1 MRISSMQIYITGVRN
16 ILNAQADVA
25 RTQEEISVGKRV
37 LTPADDPAGA
47 TLALGI
53 GQELARSAQ
62 YQRNAD
68 LAESDL
74 QQQDV
79 ELEAV
84 EYLLLQLQD
93 LALQAG
99 SPAVSQAELAT
110 IVAGIEQA
118 EKQLL
123 SIFNARSSAYSDYLF
138 AGFSGDTQPFVQSAA
153 GRIDYAG
160 DDGERRVTIGS
171 GLEVQSRNNGRELF
185 VDIPAAANTFV
196 TRIAAAN
203 TGSGDISAGRIV
215 DQAAYD
221 AVYPDDLVVRFG
233 VTPGTYQVDR
243 IDRATGA
250 LSTVLPP
257 QPYVD
262 GEPLTITVAGAEVG
276 IVGSP
281 APGDE
286 FVLEASATQPLLL
299 TVQRLA
305 DGLRNIPD
313 TPAGAA
319 ERARVVAEELK
330 GIGQA
335 QQSVTTS
342 RASLGPRLNLLDD
355 ARAEQAALDLIN
367 DETLSDLVDL
377 DYNEAASRL
386 SFQTFVLEAAQ
397 QSLVKIANL
406 SLFNFMR

>member
-1 MRISSMQIYITGVRN
+1 MRISSMQIFITGVRN
-16 ILNAQADVA
+16 IQNAQADVA
-25 RTQEEISVGKRV
+25 RTQEEISVAKRV

-47 TLALGI
+47 VLALGI
-53 GQELARSAQ
+53 RQEQARSAQ

-68 LAESDL
+68 LAEGDL

-84 EYLLLQLQD
+84 ENLLLQLRD

-99 SPAVSQAELAT
+99 SPAASQAELAI

-118 EKQLL
+118 GKQLL
-123 SIFNARSSAYSDYLF
+123 SVFNAPSTSYGDYLF
-138 AGFSGDTQPFVQSAA
+138 AGFSGATQPFVQSAA
-153 GRIDYAG
+153 GRSEYRG
-160 DDGERRVTIGS
+160 DTGERTVEIGS

-196 TRIAAAN
+196 TYPVAAN

-215 DQAAYD
+215 AQADYD

-233 VTPGTYQVDR
+233 AGTYQVDR

-250 LSTVLPP
+250 ASTVLPP
-257 QPYVD
+257 QPYVA
-262 GEPLTITVAGAEVG
+262 GEALTITVAGTEVG

-281 APGDE
+281 APGDA

-313 TPAGAA
+313 TAAGAT
-319 ERARVVAEELK
+319 ERARVVAEALNS
-330 GIGQA
+330 IDQA
-335 QQSVTTS
+335 EQSVTAS

>member
-68 LAESDL
+68 LAEGDL
-74 QQQDV
+74 QQQDL

-84 EYLLLQLQD
+84 ENVLLQLQD

-99 SPAVSQAELAT
+99 SPAVSEAELAT

-118 EKQLL
+118 GKQLL

-319 ERARVVAEELK
+319 ERARVVAEALK

-367 DETLSDLVDL
+367 EEALSDLVDL

-386 SFQTFVLEAAQ
+386 SYQTFVLEAAQ

-406 SLFNFMR
+406 SLFNFLR

>member
-1 MRISSMQIYITGVRN
+1 MRISSMQIFVTGVRN
-16 ILNAQADVA
+16 IQNAQADVA

-47 TLALGI
+47 VLALGI
-53 GQELARSAQ
+53 RQEQARSAQ

-68 LAESDL
+68 LAEGDL

-84 EYLLLQLQD
+84 ENLLLQLQD

-99 SPAVSQAELAT
+99 SPAVSEAELAT

-118 EKQLL
+118 GKQLL

-319 ERARVVAEELK
+319 ERARVVAEALK

-335 QQSVTTS
+335 QQSVAAS

-367 DETLSDLVDL
+367 EEALSDLVDL

-386 SFQTFVLEAAQ
+386 SYQTFVLEAAQ

-406 SLFNFMR
+406 SLFNYMS

>member
-1 MRISSMQIYITGVRN
+1 MRISSMQIYLTGVRN
-16 ILNAQADVA
+16 IQNAQADVA

-47 TLALGI
+47 ALALGI
-53 GQELARSAQ
+53 RQELARSAQ

-68 LAESDL
+68 LAEGDL

-79 ELEAV
+79 ELESV
-84 EYLLLQLQD
+84 EYVLLQLQD

-118 EKQLL
+118 GRQLL
-123 SIFNARSSAYSDYLF
+123 SIFNTRSSAYSDYLF
-138 AGFSGDTQPFVQSAA
+138 AGFSGDTQPFVQTAA
-153 GRIDYAG
+153 GRSEYRG
-160 DDGERRVTIGS
+160 DEGERTVAIGS
-171 GLEVQSRNNGRELF
+171 GLAVQSRNNGRELY

-196 TRIAAAN
+196 TRPGAGN
-203 TGSGDISAGRIV
+203 SGSGDISPGRIV

-221 AVYPDDLVVRFG
+221 AVYPDDLVVRFD
-233 VTPGTYQVDR
+233 VVPGTYQVDR

-250 LSTVLPP
+250 LSNVLPP

-262 GEPLTITVAGAEVG
+262 GEALTLTVAGAEVD

-313 TPAGAA
+313 TAAGAL
-319 ERARVVAEELK
+319 ERARVVAEALNALDQSE
-330 GIGQA
+330 
-335 QQSVTTS
+335 QSVTAS

-367 DETLSDLVDL
+367 EEALSDLVDL

-386 SFQTFVLEAAQ
+386 SYQTFVLEAAQ

>member
-1 MRISSMQIYITGVRN
+1 M
-16 ILNAQADVA
+16 
-25 RTQEEISVGKRV
+25 E
-37 LTPADDPAGA
+37 
-47 TLALGI
+47 
-53 GQELARSAQ
+53 
-62 YQRNAD
+62 
-68 LAESDL
+68 
-74 QQQDV
+74 
-79 ELEAV
+79 
-84 EYLLLQLQD
+84 
-93 LALQAG
+93 
-99 SPAVSQAELAT
+99 
-110 IVAGIEQA
+110 
-118 EKQLL
+118 
-123 SIFNARSSAYSDYLF
+123 
-138 AGFSGDTQPFVQSAA
+138 
-153 GRIDYAG
+153 
-160 DDGERRVTIGS
+160 IGS
-171 GLEVQSRNNGRELF
+171 GLEVQSRDNGRELF

-196 TRIAAAN
+196 TRPAAN
-203 TGSGDISAGRIV
+203 NQGSGDISAGRIV

-233 VTPGTYQVDR
+233 AGTYQVDR

-250 LSTVLPP
+250 ASTVLAP
-257 QPYVD
+257 QPYVA
-262 GEPLTITVAGAEVG
+262 GEALTITVAGTEVG

-281 APGDE
+281 APGDA

-313 TPAGAA
+313 TAAGAT
-319 ERARVVAEELK
+319 ERARVVAEALNS
-330 GIGQA
+330 IDQA
-335 QQSVTTS
+335 EQSVAAS

>member
-68 LAESDL
+68 LAEGDL
-74 QQQDV
+74 QQQDL

-84 EYLLLQLQD
+84 ENVLLQLQD

-99 SPAVSQAELAT
+99 SPAVSEAELAT

-118 EKQLL
+118 GKQLL

-319 ERARVVAEELK
+319 ERARVVAEALK

-367 DETLSDLVDL
+367 EEALSDLVDL

-386 SFQTFVLEAAQ
+386 SYQTFVLEAAQ

>member
-1 MRISSMQIYITGVRN
+1 MRISSMQIYLTGVRN
-16 ILNAQADVA
+16 IQNAQAEVA

-47 TLALGI
+47 ALALGI
-53 GQELARSAQ
+53 RQELARSAQ

-68 LAESDL
+68 LAEGDL

-84 EYLLLQLQD
+84 ENLLLQLQD

-99 SPAVSQAELAT
+99 GPAVSQAELAI
-110 IVAGIEQA
+110 IVAGIDQA
-118 EKQLL
+118 GKQLL
-123 SIFNARSSAYSDYLF
+123 SVFNARSTSYGDYLF
-138 AGFSGDTQPFVQSAA
+138 AGFSADTQPFVQTAA
-153 GRIDYAG
+153 GRSEYRG
-160 DDGERRVTIGS
+160 DTGERTVEIGS
-171 GLEVQSRNNGRELF
+171 GLDVQSRDNGRELF

-196 TRIAAAN
+196 TRPATN
-203 TGSGDISAGRIV
+203 NQGTGDISAGRIV

-233 VTPGTYQVDR
+233 AGTYQVDR

-250 LSTVLPP
+250 ASTVLAP
-257 QPYVD
+257 QPYVA
-262 GEPLTITVAGAEVG
+262 GEALTITVAGTEVG

-286 FVLEASATQPLLL
+286 FVLEASTTQPLLL
-299 TVQRLA
+299 TAQRLA

-313 TPAGAA
+313 TAAGAT
-319 ERARVVAEELK
+319 ERARVVAEALNS
-330 GIGQA
+330 IDQA
-335 QQSVTTS
+335 EQSVAAS

>member
-1 MRISSMQIYITGVRN
+1 MRISSMQIFITGVRN
-16 ILNAQADVA
+16 IQNAQADVA

-47 TLALGI
+47 VLALGI
-53 GQELARSAQ
+53 RQEQARSAQ

-68 LAESDL
+68 LAEGDL

-84 EYLLLQLQD
+84 ENLLLQLRD

-99 SPAVSQAELAT
+99 SPAASQAELAI

-118 EKQLL
+118 GKQLL
-123 SIFNARSSAYSDYLF
+123 SVFNAPSTSYGDYLF
-138 AGFSGDTQPFVQSAA
+138 AGFSGATQPFVQSAA
-153 GRIDYAG
+153 GRSEYRG
-160 DDGERRVTIGS
+160 DTGERTVEIGS
-171 GLEVQSRNNGRELF
+171 GLEVQSRDNGRELF

-196 TRIAAAN
+196 TYPVAAN

-215 DQAAYD
+215 AQADYD

-233 VTPGTYQVDR
+233 AGTYQVDR

-250 LSTVLPP
+250 ASTVLPP
-257 QPYVD
+257 QPYVA
-262 GEPLTITVAGAEVG
+262 GEALTITVAGTEVG

-281 APGDE
+281 APGDA

-313 TPAGAA
+313 TAAGAT
-319 ERARVVAEELK
+319 ERARVVAEALNS
-330 GIGQA
+330 IDQA
-335 QQSVTTS
+335 EQSVTAS

>member
-1 MRISSMQIYITGVRN
+1 
-16 ILNAQADVA
+16 
-25 RTQEEISVGKRV
+25 
-37 LTPADDPAGA
+37 
-47 TLALGI
+47 
-53 GQELARSAQ
+53 
-62 YQRNAD
+62 
-68 LAESDL
+68 
-74 QQQDV
+74 
-79 ELEAV
+79 
-84 EYLLLQLQD
+84 
-93 LALQAG
+93 
-99 SPAVSQAELAT
+99 
-110 IVAGIEQA
+110 
-118 EKQLL
+118 
-123 SIFNARSSAYSDYLF
+123 
-138 AGFSGDTQPFVQSAA
+138 
-153 GRIDYAG
+153 
-160 DDGERRVTIGS
+160 VTIGS

-196 TRIAAAN
+196 TRIAAGN
-203 TGSGDISAGRIV
+203 SGSGDISAGRIV

-233 VTPGTYQVDR
+233 VVPGTYQVDR

-319 ERARVVAEELK
+319 ERARVVAEALK

-367 DETLSDLVDL
+367 EEALSDLVDL

-386 SFQTFVLEAAQ
+386 SYQTFVLEAAQ

-406 SLFNFMR
+406 SLFNYMS

>member
-1 MRISSMQIYITGVRN
+1 MRISSMQIYLTGVRN
-16 ILNAQADVA
+16 IQNAQADVA

-47 TLALGI
+47 ALALGI
-53 GQELARSAQ
+53 RQELARSAQ

-68 LAESDL
+68 LAEGDL

-84 EYLLLQLQD
+84 ENLLLQLQD

-99 SPAVSQAELAT
+99 SPAVSQAELAI

-118 EKQLL
+118 GKQLL
-123 SIFNARSSAYSDYLF
+123 SVFNARSTSYGDYLF
-138 AGFSGDTQPFVQSAA
+138 AGFSGDTQPFVQTAA
-153 GRIDYAG
+153 GRSEYRG
-160 DDGERRVTIGS
+160 DEGERTVEIGS

-196 TRIAAAN
+196 TRPAAN
-203 TGSGDISAGRIV
+203 NQGTGDISAGRIV

-233 VTPGTYQVDR
+233 AGTYQVDR

-250 LSTVLPP
+250 ASTVLPP
-257 QPYVD
+257 QPYVA
-262 GEPLTITVAGAEVG
+262 GEALTITVAGTEVG

-281 APGDE
+281 ASGDE
-286 FVLEASATQPLLL
+286 FVLEASTTQPLLL
-299 TVQRLA
+299 TVQRFSE
-305 DGLRNIPD
+305 GLRNIPD
-313 TPAGAA
+313 TAAGAA
-319 ERARVVAEELK
+319 ERARVVAEALNS
-330 GIGQA
+330 IDQA
-335 QQSVTTS
+335 EQSVTAS

-386 SFQTFVLEAAQ
+386 SYQTFVLEAAQ

>member
-68 LAESDL
+68 LAEGDL
-74 QQQDV
+74 QQQDL

-84 EYLLLQLQD
+84 ENVLLQLQD

-99 SPAVSQAELAT
+99 SPAVSEAELAT

-118 EKQLL
+118 GKQLL

-319 ERARVVAEELK
+319 ERARVVAEALK

-367 DETLSDLVDL
+367 EEALSDLVDL

-386 SFQTFVLEAAQ
+386 SYQTFVLEAAQ

-406 SLFNFMR
+406 SLFNYMS

>member
-1 MRISSMQIYITGVRN
+1 MRISSMQIFITGVRN
-16 ILNAQADVA
+16 IQNAQADVA
-25 RTQEEISVGKRV
+25 RTQEEISVAKRV

-47 TLALGI
+47 VLALGI
-53 GQELARSAQ
+53 RQEQARSAQ

-68 LAESDL
+68 LAEGDL

-84 EYLLLQLQD
+84 ENLLLQLRD

-99 SPAVSQAELAT
+99 SPAASQAELAI

-118 EKQLL
+118 GKQLL
-123 SIFNARSSAYSDYLF
+123 SVFNAPSTSYGDYLF
-138 AGFSGDTQPFVQSAA
+138 AGFSGAAQPFVQSAA
-153 GRIDYAG
+153 GRSEYRG
-160 DDGERRVTIGS
+160 DTGERTVEIGS

-196 TRIAAAN
+196 TYPVAAN

-215 DQAAYD
+215 AQADYD

-233 VTPGTYQVDR
+233 AGTYQVDR

-250 LSTVLPP
+250 ASTVLAP
-257 QPYVD
+257 QPYVA
-262 GEPLTITVAGAEVG
+262 GEALTITVAGTEVG

-281 APGDE
+281 APGDA

-313 TPAGAA
+313 TAAGAT
-319 ERARVVAEELK
+319 ERARVVAEALNS
-330 GIGQA
+330 IDQA
-335 QQSVTTS
+335 EQSVTAS

-386 SFQTFVLEAAQ
+386 SYQTFVLEAAQ